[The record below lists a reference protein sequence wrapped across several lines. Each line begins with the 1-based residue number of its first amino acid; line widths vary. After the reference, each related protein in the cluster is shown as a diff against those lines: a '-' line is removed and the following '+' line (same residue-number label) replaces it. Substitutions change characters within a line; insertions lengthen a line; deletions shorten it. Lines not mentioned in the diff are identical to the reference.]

1 VDKIV
6 NKVGIDQRHIAKPD
20 ETSADLATKAA
31 EKLFAEYD
39 IDKSSIDFI
48 LFCTQSPDY
57 FLPTSACLI
66 QEKLK
71 IPTSC
76 GALDFNLGCSGY
88 VYGLSLA
95 KGLLLGGIANNIL
108 FLTGETYSKFMHPK
122 DKGNRTLFGDAG
134 SATLISTDGFAEI
147 GNFSLG
153 TDGKGAKNLIVKTG
167 GMRNREKVD
176 DVKFDEN
183 GNPISSDHLY
193 MNGAEIFNFTIEAV
207 PPLIED
213 TLKKNDI
220 PFEEVDSF
228 IFHQANKFMLNY
240 LRKKLK
246 IEESKF
252 PYFMRE
258 VGNTVSSTLPIVM
271 YEEMKTNNLKGNI
284 LLAGF
289 GVGYS
294 WGATIIKTIE

>member
-1 VDKIV
+1 
-6 NKVGIDQRHIAKPD
+6 
-20 ETSADLATKAA
+20 
-31 EKLFAEYD
+31 
-39 IDKSSIDFI
+39 
-48 LFCTQSPDY
+48 
-57 FLPTSACLI
+57 
-66 QEKLK
+66 
-71 IPTSC
+71 
-76 GALDFNLGCSGY
+76 
-88 VYGLSLA
+88 
-95 KGLLLGGIANNIL
+95 
-108 FLTGETYSKFMHPK
+108 
-122 DKGNRTLFGDAG
+122 
-134 SATLISTDGFAEI
+134 
-147 GNFSLG
+147 
-153 TDGKGAKNLIVKTG
+153 
-167 GMRNREKVD
+167 
-176 DVKFDEN
+176 
-183 GNPISSDHLY
+183 
-193 MNGAEIFNFTIEAV
+193 MNGAEIFNFTIKAV

-294 WGATIIKTIE
+294 WAATIIKIQ